1 VALILVVDD
10 EPDIRELIAINL
22 EAAGHRVAT
31 AGNGAEALAAV
42 KVEAPDV
49 IFLDVMMPNVDGWT
63 VLDTLKSESD
73 ADLASI
79 PVFMV
84 TGMAAPE
91 HRVRGGIEGAV
102 RYITKPFDPAKLVA
116 AVADVLAPDAP
127 SEPELRRQVQR
138 QSLEALA
145 RLERSGGAEAS
156 LAVPDEPR
164 VRLTRLEHAPV
175 VPTQS
180 PRLRA
185 ARDKLADLTDKQRE
199 LLLALADGEPVVTV
213 AKRIDTSRS
222 NIYASLRRISRRL
235 GLSGTDELLA
245 LVRQGMLQERR

>member
-1 VALILVVDD
+1 MALILVVDD
-10 EPDIRELIAINL
+10 EPDIRELISINL

-42 KVEAPDV
+42 KRETPDA
-49 IFLDVMMPNVDGWT
+49 IFLDVMMPGVDGWT
-63 VLDTLKSESD
+63 VLESLKAEAD
-73 ADLASI
+73 ADLSTI
-79 PVFMV
+79 PIFMV
-84 TGMAAPE
+84 TGMAAAE
-91 HRVRGGIEGAV
+91 HRVRGGIEGAL
-102 RYITKPFDPAKLVA
+102 RYITKPFDPAKLVD
-116 AVADVLAPDAP
+116 AVAAVLAPDAAT
-127 SEPELRRQVQR
+127 EPEQRRAVQR

-145 RLERSGGAEAS
+145 RLERSGGDEA
-156 LAVPDEPR
+156 AFEAPDEPR
-164 VRLTRLEHAPV
+164 VHLTKLEHAPV
-175 VPTQS
+175 VATQS

-199 LLLALADGEPVVTV
+199 LLSALADGDPVVTV
-213 AKRIDTSRS
+213 AQRIDTSRS